1 MIKYVKQIQSNLKYK
16 GVKVSQTD
24 IKPIY
29 TQLVSDIDNPTKE
42 ELDSVMQHFLAT
54 TTAIQVSS
62 QESAKAED
70 SSELAGQE
78 NAIVT
83 EDNSELAG
91 QENAIVTEDNSELAG
106 QENAIVTEDNS
117 ELAGQE
123 SSNQQE
129 NNLPVK
135 ADSHQLDSYQR
146 NQSIII
152 STINTAPTE
161 IRDNLLQRYA
171 QQQFNQVADLLAF
184 KQTIDDEINSYF
196 TRKLAEQNAANTQ
209 KWRAIEEE
217 FKVESDREVTRRLES
232 FRSFLEDFRSK
243 LV

>member
-62 QESAKAED
+62 HESAKAED

-78 NAIVT
+78 NPIVT
-83 EDNSELAG
+83 EDSSELAG
-91 QENAIVTEDNSELAG
+91 QESAIVTEDS
-106 QENAIVTEDNS
+106 S

-135 ADSHQLDSYQR
+135 ADSHQLDEYQR

>member
-54 TTAIQVSS
+54 TTAIQVTS

-78 NAIVT
+78 NA
-83 EDNSELAG
+83 
-91 QENAIVTEDNSELAG
+91 NAIVTEDS
-106 QENAIVTEDNS
+106 S

-135 ADSHQLDSYQR
+135 ADSHQLDEYQR

>member
-70 SSELAGQE
+70 S
-78 NAIVT
+78 
-83 EDNSELAG
+83 SELAG

>member
-54 TTAIQVSS
+54 TTAIQVTS

-78 NAIVT
+78 NA
-83 EDNSELAG
+83 
-91 QENAIVTEDNSELAG
+91 NAIVTEDSSELAG

-135 ADSHQLDSYQR
+135 ADSHQLDEYQR